1 MDGKCITNSNKHKRT
16 QGVVNALGPR
26 GWGLNSDRIGE
37 DVCYNLRSKVRDF
50 PGAPV
55 AKTPHSQCREAR
67 LIPGQETDPTCC
79 NSEFTC
85 CTRKKIPSASTKS

>member
-67 LIPGQETDPTCC
+67 LIPCQETRSHMLQFRVHMLHQKKDPKCL
-79 NSEFTC
+79 N
-85 CTRKKIPSASTKS
+85 